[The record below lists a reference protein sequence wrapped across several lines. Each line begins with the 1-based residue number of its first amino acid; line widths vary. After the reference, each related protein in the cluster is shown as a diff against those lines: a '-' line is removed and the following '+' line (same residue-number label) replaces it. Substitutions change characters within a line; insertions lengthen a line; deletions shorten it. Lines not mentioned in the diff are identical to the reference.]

1 MPDSVPRA
9 LGVANHRVF
18 SRIELELAVRYRF
31 LPTHPA
37 VSVPGPEMLVGTTTN
52 LSAGGLLLV
61 AQLPAG
67 TSFADLLLG
76 RLNVGVEIDLP
87 QADGSAFTVR
97 AICRVAWMQDV
108 EEQSGCCNLGLAF
121 QEITL
126 EHRDRVVDHV
136 IRFSI

>member
-1 MPDSVPRA
+1 MADSAPRA

-37 VSVPGPEMLVGTTTN
+37 VSVPGPQHLLGATTN

-61 AQLPAG
+61 ANLPTG

-76 RLNVGVEIDLP
+76 RLNVGIELDLP
-87 QADGSAFTVR
+87 QNDGGYFTVR
-97 AICRVAWMQDV
+97 AICRVAWMEDV
-108 EEQSGCCNLGLAF
+108 EEESGSCNLGLAF

-126 EHRDRVVDHV
+126 DHRDRVVDHV

>member
-1 MPDSVPRA
+1 MADSAPRA

-18 SRIELELAVRYRF
+18 SRIELELGVRYRF

-37 VSVPGPEMLVGTTTN
+37 VSVPGPESMQGSTTN

-61 AQLPAG
+61 AHLPTG

-76 RLNVGVEIDLP
+76 RLNVGVEVDLP
-87 QADGSAFTVR
+87 QSDGGFFTVR
-97 AICRVAWMQDV
+97 AICRVAWMEDV
-108 EEQSGCCNLGLAF
+108 EEHTGNCNLGLAF